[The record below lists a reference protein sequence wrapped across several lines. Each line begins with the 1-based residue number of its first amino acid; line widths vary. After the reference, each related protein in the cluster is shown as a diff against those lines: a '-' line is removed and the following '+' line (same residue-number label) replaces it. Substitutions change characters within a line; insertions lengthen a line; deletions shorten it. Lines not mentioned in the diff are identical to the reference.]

1 MAAWK
6 FVGSEIF
13 VAYDDEEQDFVPY
26 SCRFETT
33 DKIVDVLT
41 NKEEIVVKILNGYT
55 NPNIRIDRKI
65 ITENTIVKELT
76 RYGVSIPDQE
86 EDQLLAK
93 RIVTE
98 TEKNAKRVLQ
108 FSKLGFEKIKG
119 EEVYLADRLY
129 ASHPSYLENAMCAFP
144 EMMPKGTLKQYR
156 NFLIKEVSKK
166 PKLAL
171 AFALG
176 VTAPVAHIL
185 KMRGVFYETLLWSF
199 SGESSSG
206 KTTSLL
212 AMLSLFGNPQFLL
225 SNLNATSNALAAQ
238 ASAQSGFPF
247 VADEATRS
255 KIDFDELIYSLSS
268 GKGKRRCNGD
278 GTVKELVNF
287 SGAAFFSSEQPVLD
301 KCTQQGGEE
310 ARVVEF
316 ELDWFE
322 GDSKKAEKFLE
333 FFNTH
338 YGVATE
344 SLAKLLV
351 DKQIQQKIVKHFK
364 KAKVL
369 LSKKVLIKD
378 GIDKRIIQRL
388 AIIAVSAWL
397 LQKAI
402 KVDLH
407 IEVIVECLIEIFEEK
422 QTRICRVKVEEFL
435 LQLFVEDYIHNKDKY
450 SDDPSIKKGIRH
462 QRFALQ
468 DKQSSMRGM
477 VSKFKGR
484 VCLWLPSNVFD
495 EILARQSTYGSSTAK
510 KKLCEKGY
518 LQKFD
523 KAYYHWFNFGA
534 TSANAYCV
542 FLPEKAVAQ
551 EDIVAEAND
560 IPLKVETPSKLV
572 AGFVSVTSQ
581 DCAMIL
587 NAELAERLG
596 VKKNKD
602 LFLHVWAAKDFFVL
616 SNKRSENAIKLSFNK
631 NENSFVATDDGL
643 FGALKAAHLSVKRC
657 ERLLLTDI
665 KIEGSQ
671 NLAAIVYTAN
681 PHGQW
686 SGKIN
691 DKSPYDTADV
701 YPNNKIKHSLLEIA

>member
-6 FVGSEIF
+6 FEGDEIF
-13 VAYDDEEQDFVPY
+13 VALDEDEVDFQRF
-26 SCRFETT
+26 SCRFETIE
-33 DKIVDVLT
+33 KIVDILT
-41 NKEEIVVKILNGYT
+41 GEEQIVVKISNGYS
-55 NPNIRIDRKI
+55 NPC
-65 ITENTIVKELT
+65 ITLAREVLSESTIVDTLT
-76 RYGVSIPDQE
+76 KYGVSVSNQKTVRRLVKSI
-86 EDQLLAK
+86 L
-93 RIVTE
+93 TE
-98 TEKNAKRVLQ
+98 TEEDAKKRLL
-108 FSKLGFEKIKG
+108 FNKLGFVNING
-119 EEVYLADRLY
+119 EEVFLADRLY
-129 ASHPSYLENAMCAFP
+129 STSQSTLEGAMCTFP
-144 EMMPKGTLKQYR
+144 EMTPKGTLKQYR

-176 VTAPVAHIL
+176 VTAPIAHIL
-185 KMRGVFYETLLWSF
+185 KVRGVFYETLLWSF

-238 ASAQSGFPF
+238 VSAQSGFPF

-369 LSKKVLIKD
+369 LSRKVLIKD

-407 IEVIVECLIEIFEEK
+407 IEAIVEGLIEIFEEK

-435 LQLFVEDYIHNKDKY
+435 LQLFVEDYIHNKGKY
-450 SDDPSIKKGIRH
+450 SEDPSVKKGIRH

-484 VCLWLPSNVFD
+484 DCLWLPSNVFD
-495 EILARQSTYGSSTAK
+495 EILARQSTYGTSTAK
-510 KKLCEKGY
+510 KKLHSKGF
-518 LQKFD
+518 LQKFGN
-523 KAYYHWFNFGA
+523 AYYQWHNFGA

-542 FLPEKAVAQ
+542 FLPEKAVVQ
-551 EDIVAEAND
+551 EDVVAEAND
-560 IPLKVETPSKLV
+560 PPLKIETPLKLV
-572 AGFVSVTSQ
+572 AGFLSLTSQ
-581 DCAMIL
+581 DCAMLL

-596 VKKNKD
+596 VKKSKD
-602 LFLHVWAAKDFFVL
+602 LFLHVWGAKDFLVL
-616 SNKRSENAIKLSFNK
+616 SNKVSEGAIKLNFEK
-631 NENSFVATDDGL
+631 IGNSFVATDGRL
-643 FGALKAAHLSVKRC
+643 LEALKAAKLSVNRC

-665 KIEGSQ
+665 KVESSK
-671 NLAAIVYTAN
+671 NSLAVIYTAN

-686 SGKIN
+686 SGTIN
-691 DKSPYDTADV
+691 DNAPYDTEDV